1 MNKEEVMSFID
12 SSTKFGSRLELT
24 RIKKLCELLGNP
36 QKDLKCIHI
45 AGTNGKGST
54 SVFINNILLD
64 AGFSVGLYTSP
75 YIYEFN
81 ERIQLNN
88 TPIADSEFVDV
99 MNEVSE
105 QVKVMLEEGYEH
117 PTEFE
122 LITAAAFLYFKQKE
136 CDYVVLEVGLGGT
149 FDATNIIESPILS
162 VIASISK
169 DHTDYLGDTISE
181 IAKNKC
187 GIIKESCP
195 VVTYINQEADAL
207 SVIKET
213 AKEKNSDLTISDGTT
228 LKIIKCSLSGNEFI
242 YNGEKYETELI
253 GKYQIY
259 NAITAI
265 NAVEI
270 LKKSGVS
277 ISDENIKRGLKS
289 SHWHARFEILSK
301 EPTIIAD
308 GSHNADGMAAFVET
322 VKETIDGKIICVF
335 GMLKDKDYDYC
346 LKMLSEVTDTIIVT
360 QVQGNS
366 RRESVEKLSET
377 AKKYIKNV
385 HSQKE
390 NADAV
395 KLALSLAE
403 KNDTIIA
410 LGSLY
415 MMGSIKENVKRGC
428 SKMHRPHNAKKRLD
442 KDFSSNR

>member
-1 MNKEEVMSFID
+1 MNREEVMSFID
-12 SSTKFGSRLELT
+12 SSKKFGSKLELC

-36 QKDLKCIHI
+36 QNELKCIHI

-54 SVFINNILLD
+54 SVFINNILLN
-64 AGFSVGLYTSP
+64 AGFKVGLYTSP

-88 TPIADSEFVDV
+88 TPIADTELVDI
-99 MNEVSE
+99 MNKVSE
-105 QVKVMLEEGYEH
+105 QVKVMLKEGYEH

-122 LITAAAFLYFKQKE
+122 LITAAAFLFFKQKE

-149 FDATNIIESPILS
+149 YDATNIIDSPILS
-162 VIASISK
+162 VITSISK

-195 VVTYINQEADAL
+195 VVTYMNQEKDAL
-207 SVIKET
+207 SVIKDT
-213 AKEKNSDLTISDGTT
+213 AKEKNSDLTISDGSD
-228 LKIIKCSLSGNEFI
+228 LLINKCSLSGNEFI
-242 YNGEKYETELI
+242 YKGEKYETDLV

-265 NAVEI
+265 NAADI

-277 ISDENIKRGLKS
+277 ISDENIKCGLKKAK
-289 SHWHARFEILSK
+289 WHARFEILSK

-322 VKETIDGKIICVF
+322 VKEAIDGKIICVF

-360 QVQGNS
+360 EVSENP
-366 RRESVEKLSET
+366 RRESVENLSET

-385 HSQKE
+385 YSQKE
-390 NADAV
+390 NAGAV
-395 KLALSLAE
+395 KLALDLAE
-403 KNDTIIA
+403 KDDIIMA

-415 MMGSIKENVKRGC
+415 MMGSIKENVKKLC
-428 SKMHRPHNAKKRLD
+428 S
-442 KDFSSNR
+442 

>member
-1 MNKEEVMSFID
+1 MNRDEVMSFID
-12 SSTKFGSRLELT
+12 ASKKFGSKLELL
-24 RIKKLCELLGNP
+24 RIKKLCELLGDP
-36 QKDLKCIHI
+36 QKELKCIHI

-64 AGFSVGLYTSP
+64 AGYKVGLYTSP

-88 TPIADSEFVDV
+88 TPIADTELVDV
-99 MNEVSE
+99 MNNVSE
-105 QVKVMLEEGYEH
+105 QVKIMLEEGYEH

-162 VIASISK
+162 VITSISK

-181 IAKNKC
+181 IAKNKS
-187 GIIKESCP
+187 GIIKKNCP
-195 VVTYINQEADAL
+195 VVTYMNQEKDAL

-213 AKEKNSDLTISDGTT
+213 AKEKSADLTISDGTT
-228 LKIIKCSLSGNEFI
+228 LNMIKCSLSGNEFI
-242 YNGEKYETELI
+242 YNGEKYETDLI

-265 NAVEI
+265 NVAEV

-277 ISDENIKRGLKS
+277 ITDENVRHGLKS
-289 SHWHARFEILSK
+289 ARWHARFEILSK

-308 GSHNADGMAAFVET
+308 GSHNADGMTAFIET
-322 VKETIDGKIICVF
+322 VKEAIDSKIICVF

-346 LKMLSEVTDTIIVT
+346 LKMLSQVTDTVVVT
-360 QVQGNS
+360 EVPENP
-366 RRESVEKLSET
+366 RRESVENLSET

-385 HSQKE
+385 YSQKE
-390 NADAV
+390 NADAL
-395 KLALSLAE
+395 KLALDLAE
-403 KNDTIIA
+403 KDDIIIA

-415 MMGSIKENVKRGC
+415 MMNSIKESVKKLC
-428 SKMHRPHNAKKRLD
+428 S
-442 KDFSSNR
+442 

>member
-1 MNKEEVMSFID
+1 MNRDEVMSFID
-12 SSTKFGSRLELT
+12 ASKKFGSKLELT

-36 QKDLKCIHI
+36 HKELKCIHI

-64 AGFSVGLYTSP
+64 AGFKVGLYTSP

-88 TPIADSEFVDV
+88 TPIADIELVDV
-99 MNEVSE
+99 MNKVSE
-105 QVKVMLEEGYEH
+105 KVKVMLNDGYEH

-149 FDATNIIESPILS
+149 YDATNIIDTPIVS
-162 VIASISK
+162 VITSISK
-169 DHTDYLGDTISE
+169 DHTDYLGDTIRE

-195 VVTYINQEADAL
+195 VVTYMNQEQDAL
-207 SVIKET
+207 SVIKAA
-213 AKEKNSDLTISDGTT
+213 AKEKNADLTISDSST
-228 LKIIKCSLSGNEFI
+228 LKINKCSLSGNEFT
-242 YNGEKYETELI
+242 YKSEKYETDLI

-265 NAVEI
+265 NTAEV
-270 LKKSGVS
+270 LKKSGVL
-277 ISDENIKRGLKS
+277 ISDENIKHGLKS
-289 SHWHARFEILSK
+289 ARWHARFEILSK

-322 VKETIDGKIICVF
+322 VKEAIDSKIICVF
-335 GMLKDKDYDYC
+335 GMLKDKDYDLC
-346 LKMLSEVTDTIIVT
+346 LKMLSEVTDTVIVT
-360 QVQGNS
+360 EVPQNP
-366 RRESVEKLSET
+366 RRESVENLSES
-377 AKKYIKNV
+377 AKKHIKKV
-385 HSQKE
+385 YSQKE
-390 NADAV
+390 NADAL
-395 KLALSLAE
+395 KIALSLA
-403 KNDTIIA
+403 KNGDIIIA

-415 MMGSIKENVKRGC
+415 MMDSIKTNVKKLC
-428 SKMHRPHNAKKRLD
+428 S
-442 KDFSSNR
+442 

>member
-1 MNKEEVMSFID
+1 MNRDEVMSFID
-12 SSTKFGSRLELT
+12 SSKKFGSKLELL

-36 QKDLKCIHI
+36 QKELECIHI

-64 AGFSVGLYTSP
+64 AGYKVGLYTSP

-88 TPIADSEFVDV
+88 TPITDTEFVDV
-99 MNEVSE
+99 MNKVLE
-105 QVKVMLEEGYEH
+105 QVKIMLEEGYEH

-149 FDATNIIESPILS
+149 YDATNVIETPILS
-162 VIASISK
+162 VITSISK

-187 GIIKESCP
+187 GIIKKNCP
-195 VVTYINQEADAL
+195 VVTYMNQESDAL
-207 SVIKET
+207 SVIKDT
-213 AKEKNSDLTISDGTT
+213 AKEKNADLTISDGTT

-265 NAVEI
+265 NTVEI
-270 LKKSGVS
+270 LKKSGVL
-277 ISDENIKRGLKS
+277 ISEENIKHGFKNAK
-289 SHWHARFEILSK
+289 WHARFEILSK

-308 GSHNADGMAAFVET
+308 GSHNADGMKAFVET
-322 VKETIDGKIICVF
+322 VKETIDSRIICVF

-346 LKMLSEVTDTIIVT
+346 LKMLSQVTDTVVVT
-360 QVQGNS
+360 EVSENP
-366 RRESVEKLSET
+366 RRESVENLSET

-385 HSQKE
+385 YSEKQ
-390 NADAV
+390 NADAL
-395 KLALSLAE
+395 KLALSLA
-403 KNDTIIA
+403 KKDDIIIA

-415 MMGSIKENVKRGC
+415 MMGSIKENVKKLC
-428 SKMHRPHNAKKRLD
+428 S
-442 KDFSSNR
+442 